1 MISGVLLGFY
11 WVLLGFTGFYW
22 AVLGLSVLGWVLLG
36 VNRVLRTCFVRGV
49 AIGASSFDISVDR
62 SFERRL
68 MISPLCASL
77 ARSRCFA
84 KKKERKKISKKKNN
98 ETRTVPFFLNTRD
111 CVYLVLP
118 SFTIVKQG
126 PSASSIRSSLYRV

>member
-1 MISGVLLGFY
+1 MLYCVLLGFYWVLLGFTGFYRVSTVISGVLLGFY

-68 MISPLCASL
+68 MISPLCAPL

-84 KKKERKKISKKKNN
+84 KKKREKKFQKKSTMKLG
-98 ETRTVPFFLNTRD
+98 PFPF
-111 CVYLVLP
+111 
-118 SFTIVKQG
+118 S
-126 PSASSIRSSLYRV
+126 